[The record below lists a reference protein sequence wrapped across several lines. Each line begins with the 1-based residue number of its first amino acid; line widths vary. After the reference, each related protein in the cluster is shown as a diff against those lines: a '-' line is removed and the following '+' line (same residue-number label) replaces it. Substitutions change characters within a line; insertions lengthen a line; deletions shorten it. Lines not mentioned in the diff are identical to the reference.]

1 MTLTF
6 LLAFRAFK
14 NAVQLRFCKIRIILR
29 MMGLFLQEIM
39 VDLKHRR
46 QVISLCNEVINGFS
60 ADHELKEREKVLLM
74 KLGKMINL
82 SLGK

>member
-14 NAVQLRFCKIRIILR
+14 NAVQLGLCKIRIILR

-39 VDLKHRR
+39 VGLEHRR
-46 QVISLCNEVINGFS
+46 QVISLCNKVIDGFS
-60 ADHELKEREKVLLM
+60 TDHQLKEREK
-74 KLGKMINL
+74 GTFYE
-82 SLGK
+82 SR